1 MTDFHGV
8 FPYLVSPVDSG
19 GNIRTDVLG
28 RPRGDL
34 IKAGMHGLTP
44 FGSTGESLPIMGLM
58 SGAAMARPTMR

>member
-28 RPRGDL
+28 RQRGDL

-44 FGSTGESLPIMGLM
+44 FGSTGESP
-58 SGAAMARPTMR
+58 P